1 MWSILALGAAEAIIN
16 RIIDLDAITR
26 LKLNE
31 LQHQCLRVVIDSPNM
46 TVDVNFDQD
55 KLRFEPTP
63 LGQAT
68 RSSIFEQRPFDP
80 QYTVKDATA
89 TLQVKDLAELLK
101 LLLSKE
107 DELGNI
113 PLQGDYHLLF
123 NLKAIMAQVE
133 LDLASHLSPWIGAT
147 AAHEVGKLQNLPKQ
161 FFNQAK
167 SAEFIASDFLKEDA
181 KIFAPRW
188 QMDDLQQGTRKLN
201 QELDRIEAKLQLI
214 QQRLASSQ
222 DT

>member
-1 MWSILALGAAEAIIN
+1 MWSILALGAAEAVIN

-31 LQHQCLRVVIDSPNM
+31 LNGQCLRVIIDAPNM
-46 TVDVNFDQD
+46 TVDVFFDHD
-55 KLRFEPTP
+55 KLRFEPTA
-63 LGQAT
+63 LGQAE
-68 RSSIFEQRPFDP
+68 RPSIFEQRPFDP
-80 QYTVKDATA
+80 QYTLVDATA
-89 TLQVKDLAELLK
+89 TLHVADFAALLK

-123 NLKAIMAQVE
+123 SLKAIMAQVE
-133 LDLASHLSPWIGAT
+133 LDLASHLSPWVGASV
-147 AAHEVGKLQNLPKQ
+147 AHEIGKLQNIPKQ
-161 FFNQAK
+161 FFNSAK

-181 KIFAPRW
+181 QIFAPRW
-188 QMDDLQQGTRKLN
+188 QFEDVQQGTRKLN
-201 QELDRIEAKLQLI
+201 QELDRLEAKLQHLA
-214 QQRLASSQ
+214 QQTNPTL